1 MFKSPSFLTKKKKTN
16 KKNKLLQ
23 PQKYELLKGGIN
35 QLKKN
40 KMAYIVRKEKCF
52 LSKHLI

>member
-1 MFKSPSFLTKKKKTN
+1 MFKSPSFLTKKKKQT
-16 KKNKLLQ
+16 KKKKLLQ